1 MLIRDIIGFDGHIN
15 FDDSKPD
22 GAPKKLMDT
31 GLINSLGWKPK
42 IKLEAGLELTYKD
55 FLSKK
60 YD

>member
-31 GLINSLGWKPK
+31 ELINSLGWKPK
-42 IKLEAGLELTYKD
+42 INLESGLELTYKN
-55 FLSKK
+55 FLSKT